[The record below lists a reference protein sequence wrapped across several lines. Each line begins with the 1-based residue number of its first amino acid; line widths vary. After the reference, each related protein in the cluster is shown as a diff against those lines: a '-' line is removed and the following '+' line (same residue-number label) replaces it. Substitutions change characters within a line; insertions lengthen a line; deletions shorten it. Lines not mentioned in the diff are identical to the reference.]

1 MKDKRQFI
9 VWGLGRFGS
18 SVAETLTSL
27 GHEVLGIDNNEDV
40 VENMAD
46 KLTHAVVCDVIDEK
60 TVNSLGIRNFDV
72 GVVAIGNLEPSLL
85 ATLLLKEAGLKTIV
99 AKASN
104 PIHGKML
111 KKLGATK
118 IIYPERDM
126 AIRLANRLLAP
137 GFLDFIT
144 LSEEVDLMELSVTQK
159 IAEKTVQEINP
170 RKMFGINLI
179 AVKHNGSLEIEIK
192 PDTVLHRGDTVCVI
206 GTRENIRKFERFLNE

>member
-1 MKDKRQFI
+1 MVQELSKENFRK
-9 VWGLGRFGS
+9 V
-18 SVAETLTSL
+18 
-27 GHEVLGIDNNEDV
+27 GIDNCDV
-40 VENMAD
+40 VIICIGER
-46 KLTHAVVCDVIDEK
+46 ID
-60 TVNSLGIRNFDV
+60 TCI
-72 GVVAIGNLEPSLL
+72 L
-85 ATLLLKEAGLKTIV
+85 ATLNVIQLGVKRVI
-99 AKASN
+99 AKATSAEQ
-104 PIHGKML
+104 GCVL
-111 KKLGATK
+111 ELLGAEVV
-118 IIYPERDM
+118 YPERDM

-192 PDTVLHRGDTVCVI
+192 PDTILHRGDTVCVI